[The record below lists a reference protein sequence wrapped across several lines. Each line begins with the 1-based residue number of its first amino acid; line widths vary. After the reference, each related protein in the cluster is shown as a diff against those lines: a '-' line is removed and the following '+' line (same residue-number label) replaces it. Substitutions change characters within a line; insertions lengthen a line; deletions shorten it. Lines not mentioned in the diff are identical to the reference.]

1 MSLPPTFSVIIPTY
15 NRASL
20 VARAIESVLAQTYTN
35 FEIIVIDDGSTDNTG
50 EVVRGFEVAHGE
62 RVRYFWQENQG
73 KSVALNNA
81 FPHARG
87 EFIAF
92 LDSDDRWLPEKLEWQ
107 FLCIQKFGTEC
118 PCFTDAIYVNN
129 PCLQQTAFEY
139 AGRKYEE
146 TLGCVS
152 NPKALLLGT
161 RSGIYVQTLVV
172 HRSVIQRVGDFDP
185 KLPIGEDTDYLFR
198 LALGMRFCY
207 VNKPL
212 VEIDRTV
219 NRKDGLV
226 ELFVRHE
233 CLRLEKR
240 EYLYNKWL
248 ALTLHLGNGIR
259 KQLLARLAEIHSE
272 WANWHLVNR
281 QYGKARQA
289 MSKSVATS
297 FTAKAA
303 AKLALTTVAP
313 ALARREFV
321 KRESERAKHRV
332 IA

>member
-1 MSLPPTFSVIIPTY
+1 MTSTPTFSVIIPTY
-15 NRASL
+15 NRSRL
-20 VARAIESVLAQTYTN
+20 VAGAIASVLAQTYTS
-35 FEIIVIDDGSTDNTG
+35 FEIIVIDDGSTDTTG
-50 EVVRGFEVAHGE
+50 EVVRRFEAEHGK

-107 FLCIQKFGTEC
+107 FLCIQKFGAEC

-129 PCLQQTAFEY
+129 PFLQETAFEY

-172 HRSVIQRVGDFDP
+172 HRSAIQRVGGFDP

-198 LALGMRFCY
+198 LALRTRFCY
-207 VNKPL
+207 VKKPL

-226 ELFVRHE
+226 ELQRDE

-240 EYLYNKWL
+240 EYLYHKWL
-248 ALTLHLGNGIR
+248 ALSSHLGDGTR
-259 KQLLARLAEIHSE
+259 KQLLARLAETHSE
-272 WANWHLVNR
+272 WGNWHLVHR

-297 FTAKAA
+297 FTARAA